1 MASTNVISF
10 KIPNRATS
18 FEVET
23 CARCQGTGWERIVR
37 GSYSSV
43 RRCTAQQHLRQ
54 SLLAAGIPHLYLNC
68 TLEDFAV
75 PSNSIGLMESINHF
89 CVAYPDVTD
98 GFLIKGEPNSGKTHL
113 AVAIMGELMRRNI
126 RGLRFFDTTEL
137 LRKLDPQ
144 SSPLDKRSR
153 KELHADLESA
163 SLIVLDDFGA
173 VTPTES
179 EIEQLDYLVDA
190 HYRAMRPII
199 ITTRHS
205 SDELSSMFSRRLISR
220 LVSMTT
226 AVDLG

>member
-75 PSNSIGLMESINHF
+75 PSNSIGLTESINEF

-98 GFLIKGEPNSGKTHL
+98 GFLIKGDPNSGKTHL

-153 KELHADLESA
+153 KELHSELESA

-205 SDELSSMFSRRLISR
+205 SDELASMFSRRVISR
-220 LVSMTT
+220 LLSMTT